1 MPLSKD
7 AFSIC
12 QFPVGVTASRQIMAD
27 VQMSVRCQISR
38 SDAVCESP
46 SIRLVLRN
54 FGQFQLQRTVTQSEP
69 NTVSTAMG
77 QVLPEFIHS
86 LWICY
91 WKVSLCSSQIYWD
104 QCFFTQYCVQ
114 YKRDYLRRRFIRLHP
129 HTAMSCFISFL
140 LLFTA

>member
-38 SDAVCESP
+38 SDAVWESP

-54 FGQFQLQRTVTQSEP
+54 SGQFQLQRTVTQSEL
-69 NTVSTAMG
+69 NTLAGRVDCNG
-77 QVLPEFIHS
+77 P
-86 LWICY
+86 
-91 WKVSLCSSQIYWD
+91 SS
-104 QCFFTQYCVQ
+104 
-114 YKRDYLRRRFIRLHP
+114 
-129 HTAMSCFISFL
+129 A
-140 LLFTA
+140 